1 MGFGDVHMEDN
12 LGIKRAMGWDDD
24 NPMIGKGMNLPRVL
38 RQDVNKI
45 KCNLTLL

>member
-24 NPMIGKGMNLPRVL
+24 NPMIGKGMNLPL